1 MRVGDEVVVLPSGAR
16 TSVVGIDTAD
26 GALAEAFA
34 PQSVALRL
42 ADDLDLARG
51 DLLAGAAEPGVAV
64 RTLEGAVCWLAD
76 QPRPPRSRV
85 LVKAGART
93 VRALIEAYATRLDV
107 TTLERHP
114 DPEPLALNEIG
125 DVRLTLA
132 EPLPIDDYAVHRHTG
147 GFLVIDEA
155 DGTTLAAG
163 MAGAPAGGV
172 PRG

>member
-1 MRVGDEVVVLPSGAR
+1 
-16 TSVVGIDTAD
+16 
-26 GALAEAFA
+26 
-34 PQSVALRL
+34 VALLL
-42 ADDLDLARG
+42 ADDLDLSRG
-51 DLLAGAAEPGVAV
+51 DLLADATEPGAAV
-64 RTLEGAVCWLAD
+64 RTLQGAVCWLAD
-76 QPRPPRSRV
+76 EPRPPRTRV

-93 VRALIEAYATRLDV
+93 VRALIDGYATRLDI
-107 TTLERHP
+107 TTLERHA

-132 EPLPIDDYAVHRHTG
+132 EPLPIDDYSAHRHTG

-155 DGTTLAAG
+155 DGATLAAG